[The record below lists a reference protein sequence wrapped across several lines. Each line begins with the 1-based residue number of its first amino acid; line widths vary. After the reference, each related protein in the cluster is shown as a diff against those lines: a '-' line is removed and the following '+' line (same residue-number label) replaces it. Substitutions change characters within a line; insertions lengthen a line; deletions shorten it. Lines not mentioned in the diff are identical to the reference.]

1 MPDDARGLRAVYDH
15 EEDQPRR
22 RRRPVADW
30 GVGDDVFDH
39 MPRNRFARDDHPRRG
54 AHERMPRADVAAA
67 DDAPWAREAPRDVA
81 PAEDEPWAREAP
93 RDVVPAE
100 DEPWAT
106 VSPADDTGVVPDRRP
121 RVVSPDGRR
130 TVVIG
135 GRPGE
140 PVVDRSRR
148 RPPRTAHERLGPR
161 PDRIVA
167 WIVAL
172 GVLLILIALLS

>member
-39 MPRNRFARDDHPRRG
+39 MPRRRFAREEHARRG
-54 AHERMPRADVAAA
+54 AHGRPSPLP
-67 DDAPWAREAPRDVA
+67 DDAPALEAGAVPWGFDAPPRDPA
-81 PAEDEPWAREAP
+81 PPIDDDPWAVVDVEGAG
-93 RDVVPAE
+93 VVPA
-100 DEPWAT
+100 T
-106 VSPADDTGVVPDRRP
+106 RP

-140 PVVDRSRR
+140 RPLDRSRR
-148 RPPRTAHERLGPR
+148 RPPRTAHERLGAR

-172 GVLLILIALLS
+172 GALLILIALLS

>member
-30 GVGDDVFDH
+30 GVGEDVFDH
-39 MPRNRFARDDHPRRG
+39 MPRRRFGRDDHPRRG
-54 AHERMPRADVAAA
+54 AHERPARAL
-67 DDAPWAREAPRDVA
+67 DDAPWNGDDAPRDDV
-81 PAEDEPWAREAP
+81 PWAEDTP
-93 RDVVPAE
+93 RGAE

-106 VSPADDTGVVPDRRP
+106 IAPAGDTEVVPDTRP

-140 PVVDRSRR
+140 RTLERTRR
-148 RPPRTAHERLGPR
+148 DRPPRTASERLGPR

-172 GVLLILIALLS
+172 GALLILIALLS